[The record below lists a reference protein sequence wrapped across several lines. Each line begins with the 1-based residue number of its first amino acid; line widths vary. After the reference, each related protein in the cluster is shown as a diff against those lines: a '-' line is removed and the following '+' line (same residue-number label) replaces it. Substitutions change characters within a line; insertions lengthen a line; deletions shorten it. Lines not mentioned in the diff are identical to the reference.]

1 MIIVINVV
9 GQRRLLFSNILILFS
24 TFYLYQ
30 KSVKYIYLLNN
41 EMKMVKSMI
50 GKWVRRMRYQ
60 GKGSDD
66 NNNPVSISILNERM
80 NGLEKKL
87 NDTSTLPQMLTTAK
101 NTRPTDKYIDLE
113 LMLKDEIRSRE
124 RLERKLTKTSRK
136 MDRLEVE
143 FNFLHTQLNVSTVDL
158 DLERR
163 KNAELR
169 KRLTNHPIR
178 NDRKIRKLDQ

>member
-1 MIIVINVV
+1 MKIVK
-9 GQRRLLFSNILILFS
+9 NI
-24 TFYLYQ
+24 
-30 KSVKYIYLLNN
+30 
-41 EMKMVKSMI
+41 I
-50 GKWVRRMRYQ
+50 GKWVRRLRVQ

-80 NGLEKKL
+80 NGLERKL
-87 NDTSTLPQMLTTAK
+87 NDASTMPIMLTTAK
-101 NTRPTDKYIDLE
+101 STRPTDKYIDLE